1 MDIQWTV
8 PISGSTASN
17 GVGKVMIDGESHT
30 VRFHSA
36 AGRWQ
41 MTVHDLS
48 GEMRWIWKGSN
59 DYAWSVQDPEA
70 SDLCNTLLEMPR
82 SKWIPPVDYH
92 SMIHI
97 VMPLR
102 LQVCRDRA
110 PQSRGPELTDG
121 GPDWDLRMSHRQL
134 RLLAEALEFY
144 ERTVGLGQLEEFA
157 WALTMRENSRYDPDK
172 QRDVENLLVLLK
184 KRVFDLDRNQSF
196 GIYSAEVP
204 EKFRVVYDMFK
215 VARKRLAETEI
226 ARLRM
231 NGDNKGAERVAMTVW
246 NDEVYASSS
255 EQPLITVKKEDL

>member
-41 MTVHDLS
+41 MTVHDAT

-70 SDLCNTLLEMPR
+70 SDLCNALLEMSR
-82 SKWIPPVDYH
+82 SKWTSPDDYH
-92 SMIHI
+92 FPIH
-97 VMPLR
+97 VSTPLR
-102 LQVCRDRA
+102 IHAVHRESE
-110 PQSRGPELTDG
+110 SRGPELTDG
-121 GPDWDLRMSHRQL
+121 GPDWELRMSHRQL

-255 EQPLITVKKEDL
+255 EQPLITVKKADL